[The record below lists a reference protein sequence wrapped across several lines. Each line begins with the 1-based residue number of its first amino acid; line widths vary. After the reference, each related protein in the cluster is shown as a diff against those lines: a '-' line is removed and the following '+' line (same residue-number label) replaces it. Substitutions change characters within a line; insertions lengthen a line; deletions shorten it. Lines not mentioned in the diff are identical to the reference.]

1 MNWCTNKGNINCQCS
16 NLSELVAFSQLLA
29 MVTVTTNK
37 SKAKLA
43 IIMTILIIACV
54 LGVVAFVIC
63 RPESLALNQEEQKQV
78 DQNTTIAPIT
88 TNPTTTKTPTDTTSE
103 NGNVVVDRGN
113 FNTHYNIRVSLI
125 FISFQNNLGFFQ
137 KTRIIAMSY

>member
-1 MNWCTNKGNINCQCS
+1 
-16 NLSELVAFSQLLA
+16 

-63 RPESLALNQEEQKQV
+63 RPESLAPNQEEQKQV
-78 DQNTTIAPIT
+78 EKNTTIAPII
-88 TNPTTTKTPTDTTSE
+88 TNPTTTTTTKTPTDTTSE

-113 FNTHYNIRVSLI
+113 FNTHYNFTRVLLI